1 MKKVNKKYIELLLAF
16 LLIFTIIPVKQV
28 KAMDISLAV
37 NNSKIYDENIK
48 QGESKTYTLGF
59 ANKSTNITKKEY
71 ETLNIDIKAVAKDN
85 NGKEIKD
92 IDNIVSLSK
101 TTSSLK
107 VEELDTVDA
116 TINIPE
122 NYEDGY
128 YIFTICFIMQPIEGL
143 GSISQVNEIDVPIY
157 IFVGDHSK
165 WNNKTIKYSILDNY
179 LIYGDEPT
187 TVLKESLNSFI
198 NCLNPIK
205 IPSTFKDIKNKPIY
219 NFETKN
225 GQILDVNSNIYTKLK
240 NVTTTGTVS
249 DIKYV
254 KYNKNNLNK
263 KVANVKIKGNKITIS
278 LENDKK
284 IEVPLKANSLVYVKQ
299 QLEALLNQTDTT
311 IDLQYL
317 FDNLNVPCNKNYDRT
332 YPILATT
339 IKNNGD
345 TYLTVKGNYSLYK
358 DGELIKINVG
368 GQEGDIDKGTICSPT
383 IEIGGKNTIKNLV
396 TSNQLLNGEYTIKV
410 NLNTEKAP
418 QNITKNFSYSFTV
431 KSYRQYV
438 IILTIIM
445 LAILYLLIAIILY
458 LLLKKRYPKL
468 LVKNNN
474 KYKKMKISKIHWGKK
489 IKTYKNNCNNID
501 IYSSDIILKINKKK
515 YSNPKEINFYV
526 LVNNERKKVEYSY
539 LENGEIK
546 IIIPENKEYVVL
558 IAKIDFAK
566 NKMIEYKSK
575 LKR

>member
-1 MKKVNKKYIELLLAF
+1 MRKINKKYIGLLLAF
-16 LLIFTIIPVKQV
+16 LLLFTIIPVKQA

-37 NNSKIYDENIK
+37 NNSKIYDENIM

-59 ANKSTNITKKEY
+59 ANKSANVTKKEY
-71 ETLNIDIKAVAKDN
+71 ETLSIDIKAMAKDN
-85 NGKEIKD
+85 NGKEIKN
-92 IDNIVSLSK
+92 IDNIISLSK
-101 TTSSLK
+101 TSSSLK
-107 VEELDTVDA
+107 IEEIDTVDA
-116 TINIPE
+116 TISIPKD
-122 NYEDGY
+122 YEDGY

-143 GSISQVNEIDVPIY
+143 GSISQTNEIDVPIY
-157 IFVGDHSK
+157 VFVGDHSK
-165 WNNKTIKYSILDNY
+165 WSNKEVKYSVLDNY

-187 TVLKESLNSFI
+187 TILKESLNSFVK
-198 NCLNPIK
+198 CLNPIK

-219 NFETKN
+219 NFKTKN

-240 NVTTTGTVS
+240 NVVTTGKTS
-249 DIKYV
+249 DTKYV
-254 KYNKNNLNK
+254 KYNKEYLNK
-263 KVANVKIKGNKITIS
+263 KVANVKIGGNKITIL

-284 IEVPLKANSLVYVKQ
+284 IEVPLKANSLVYVRQ
-299 QLEALLNQTDTT
+299 QLEALLNQSD
-311 IDLQYL
+311 IIVDLQYL

-339 IKNNGD
+339 IQNNGD
-345 TYLTVKGNYSLYK
+345 TYLTVKGDYSLYK
-358 DGELIKINVG
+358 DGELTKINVG
-368 GQEGDIDKGTICSPT
+368 QDGDIEKGTICSPT
-383 IEIGGKNTIKNLV
+383 IETGGKSTIKNLV

-418 QNITKNFSYSFTV
+418 QNITKSFSYSFTV

-458 LLLKKRYPKL
+458 LLLKKHYPKL
-468 LVKNNN
+468 LIKNNN
-474 KYKKMKISKIHWGKK
+474 KYKKMKISKIHWDKK

-501 IYSSDIILKINKKK
+501 IYSSDIILKIDKKK
-515 YSNPKEINFYV
+515 YSNPEEINFYI
-526 LVNNERKKVEYSY
+526 LVNNEREKVEYSY

-546 IIIPENKEYVVL
+546 ITIPENKEYVVL
-558 IAKIDFAK
+558 IAKIDFAE
-566 NKMIEYKSK
+566 NKIIEYKSK